1 LYINGRS
8 LIPASPILHPHM
20 ISSLDRKLLRDL
32 SLMKGQAF
40 AIAVVIA
47 AGVATFVNSRTILHS
62 LELTRSTFYER
73 YRFADVFAKVK
84 RAPDHVA
91 DRLAEIPGVAQ
102 VETRVVELVTLDV
115 PGLQEPAVGQL
126 ISVPVTRPPR
136 LNQLYLRRGRQLEI
150 GREDEVLAS
159 EAFLNAND
167 LDVGDSI
174 VAIIN
179 GRRKSL
185 RVVGVAFSPE
195 YVFQIKPG
203 DMLPDPKHFAILWM
217 EHEALSNAYDMDG
230 AFNDVTISLSRG
242 ASAEEVIFR
251 IDQVLE
257 PYGGLGAFARKDQLS
272 HLLLESDIEGLRT
285 MGLIAPTIFL
295 CVAAFLLNVVL
306 TRLTSLQREQIAA
319 LKAFGYTNFQIAW
332 HYMKFVLVITLFG
345 GLIGT
350 FGGMWLAYD
359 FTKLFLRVYQY
370 PELVFRVRPNEVAK
384 AVLIAGGA
392 SMAGAFGAITLA
404 VRLPPAE
411 AMRPEPPARYRAT
424 LLERIGLGWLV
435 PNVARMVIRQLER
448 HPIKT
453 GFSLAAISM
462 SVAIVVVGNFIANSV
477 QEVIATQFYDIQ
489 RYDLALATVEPVSI
503 DAIHE
508 LVSLPGV
515 RYAEPRRA
523 VAARLRN
530 ENRARRIAIVGLP
543 PDATLM
549 KLKSRTGESMRL
561 PPDGLVISKKLAQVL
576 DVKAGQSLRVEVL
589 EEKRPVVEV
598 PVVALLDDISGL
610 NAYMSIEAV
619 NRLMREGPRISGA
632 MLTTDPLLLPAIYRE
647 LKETPQIASVTI
659 RQASVDS
666 FRNTVAQNML
676 HMRAINLSFAII
688 IALGVVY
695 NGARISLSERSREL
709 ATLRVIG
716 FTRREIST
724 ILLGEIGTVTLL
736 GIPFGLVLGYGFAWF
751 LTLFLDQ
758 EVFRFPFVIA
768 RSTYGLAAGT
778 VLAASIVSALFVRRR
793 LDDLDLIA
801 VLKSK
806 E

>member
-1 LYINGRS
+1 
-8 LIPASPILHPHM
+8 M

-32 SLMKGQAF
+32 SQMKGQAL

-73 YRFADVFAKVK
+73 NRFADVFAKVK
-84 RAPDHVA
+84 RAPDHII
-91 DRLAEIPGVAQ
+91 DRLAEVPGVAQ
-102 VETRVVELVTLDV
+102 VEARVVELVTLDV
-115 PGLQEPAVGQL
+115 PGLEAPAVGQL

-136 LNQLYLRRGRQLEI
+136 LNQLYLRRGRPLAV
-150 GREDEVLAS
+150 GRDDEVLTS
-159 EAFLNAND
+159 EAFLQAND

-179 GRRKSL
+179 GRRKEL

-203 DMLPDPKHFAILWM
+203 DMLPDPKHFGILWM
-217 EHEALSNAYDMDG
+217 EHEALSTAYDMDG
-230 AFNDVTISLSRG
+230 AFNDVTIGLTRG
-242 ASAEEVIFR
+242 ASAEEVIYR
-251 IDQVLE
+251 IDRLLE
-257 PYGGLGAFARKDQLS
+257 PYGGLGAFGRKDQLS

-332 HYMKFVLVITLFG
+332 HYMKFVLLITMGG
-345 GLIGT
+345 GLLGT

-370 PELVFRVRPNEVAK
+370 PELVFQVRPNVVAN

-392 SMAGAFGAITLA
+392 ALAGAFGAIALA

-411 AMRPEPPARYRAT
+411 AMRPEPPARYGPT
-424 LLERIGLGWLV
+424 ILERIGFGRLV
-435 PNVARMVIRQLER
+435 PNVARMVLRQLER

-453 GFSLAAISM
+453 TLSVLAISM
-462 SVAIVVVGNFIANSV
+462 SVAIVVVGNFIGNSV
-477 QEVIATQFYDIQ
+477 EEVIETQFYDIQ
-489 RYDLALATVEPVSI
+489 RYDLSLAMVEPVSI

-508 LVSLPGV
+508 LSSMPGV
-515 RYAEPRRA
+515 YDAEPRRT
-523 VAARLRN
+523 VSVRLRAGK
-530 ENRARRIAIVGLP
+530 RSRRVGIVGLP
-543 PDATLM
+543 RDASLM
-549 KLKSRTGESMRL
+549 QLKSRTGELVKL
-561 PPDGLVISKKLAQVL
+561 PPDGLVISKKLAEVL
-576 DVKAGQSLRVEVL
+576 GAEAGQPVRVEVL
-589 EEKRPVVEV
+589 QDKRPVVDI
-598 PVVALLDDISGL
+598 PVIALLDDISGL
-610 NAYMSIEAV
+610 NAYMSLEAV
-619 NRLMREGPRISGA
+619 NRMMREGPRLSGA
-632 MLTTDPLLLPAIYRE
+632 MLTIDSLFLPAIYGE
-647 LKETPQIASVTI
+647 LKETPRVASVTI
-659 RQASVDS
+659 RQASIDS
-666 FRNTVAQNML
+666 FRNTVAKNML

-716 FTRREIST
+716 FTRREISS
-724 ILLGEIGTVTLL
+724 ILFGEIGTVTLL
-736 GIPFGLVLGYGFAWF
+736 GIPFGLVMGYWFAWY

-758 EVFRFPFVIA
+758 EVFRFPFVIF

-778 VLAASIVSALFVRRR
+778 VLAASIVSALLVRRR
-793 LDDLDLIA
+793 LDDLDLIG